1 MYNDN
6 DSNNSD
12 NNNNLTSYN
21 TVILVR
27 SVKKVLDKNFL
38 FMEMVQAYLDLILS
52 RA

>member
-21 TVILVR
+21 TVILVH
-27 SVKKVLDKNFL
+27 SVKCFGHKYSFCRTKRFSSL
-38 FMEMVQAYLDLILS
+38 
-52 RA
+52 